1 MGFMEGVDGT
11 GSGLGDMA
19 SCRVPQR
26 VCPRLYKMVY
36 YRASYNIRL

>member
-19 SCRVPQR
+19 SCGVPQR
-26 VCPRLYKMVY
+26 V
-36 YRASYNIRL
+36 